1 MKHAKLG
8 NQKAFDLSF
17 GFNKNLVGMEL
28 WNHVH
33 SKHVTKFSL
42 LLTDIVT
49 PQLSDSSIRIIS
61 VLVLFCFFY

>member
-17 GFNKNLVGMEL
+17 GFNKNLVGMES

-42 LLTDIVT
+42 LLTDIMT
-49 PQLSDSSIRIIS
+49 PQL
-61 VLVLFCFFY
+61 